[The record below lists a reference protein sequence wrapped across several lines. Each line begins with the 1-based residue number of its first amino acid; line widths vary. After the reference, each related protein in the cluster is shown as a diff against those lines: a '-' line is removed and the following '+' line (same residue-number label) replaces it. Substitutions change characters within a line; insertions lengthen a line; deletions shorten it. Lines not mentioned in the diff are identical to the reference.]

1 MDNYRFSFEHPLSL
15 KKNFQKRKMITSI
28 YEYHYSMMLIKSLIM
43 ALDTKLNWF
52 SKKMFLPS
60 FASRISF
67 NSCVN
72 TVK

>member
-1 MDNYRFSFEHPLSL
+1 MDNYCFFFEHPLYL
-15 KKNFQKRKMITSI
+15 KKNFQKRKMIPSI

-52 SKKMFLPS
+52 SKKIFLPS
-60 FASRISF
+60 FASTISF

-72 TVK
+72 PVK